1 MTQQSKIAIF
11 NAHMHNRGLVLLTED
26 GDDAPAEEVAD
37 LVDLLAEFGEGPVV
51 TWGDDEV
58 TKEITPTTQKN
69 LLAAMA
75 VVSDS
80 T

>member
-37 LVDLLAEFGEGPVV
+37 LVDLLAELGEGPVV

-58 TKEITPTTQKN
+58 TKEIDPN
-69 LLAAMA
+69 LQGHLVAATAA
-75 VVSDS
+75 VDPGN
-80 T
+80 